1 MRGNCDDPDVWG
13 LTGPEAVVGATDCG
27 SEAAATAVTFG
38 PGCPDVA
45 ASPALHALTAKCS
58 GIAVVGD
65 HTTRMFGHTAATLI
79 VDSAWIML
87 TIGLFVSKLG
97 TVLGPQK
104 KTPGIIPAN
113 VALAVSVV
121 AVIAVIAPVRDGTCF
136 RAYADG
142 TVEHNGDG
150 ERARGCAGA
159 ASRSKAAG
167 PRSGRGLG
175 EGSFAQRSCGRGG
188 SFAPRSE
195 AVRLTAAAPR
205 RVCAQH

>member
-1 MRGNCDDPDVWG
+1 
-13 LTGPEAVVGATDCG
+13 
-27 SEAAATAVTFG
+27 
-38 PGCPDVA
+38 
-45 ASPALHALTAKCS
+45 
-58 GIAVVGD
+58 
-65 HTTRMFGHTAATLI
+65 
-79 VDSAWIML
+79 ML

-150 ERARGCAGA
+150 ERA
-159 ASRSKAAG
+159 
-167 PRSGRGLG
+167 
-175 EGSFAQRSCGRGG
+175 G
-188 SFAPRSE
+188 SFAPAQRARELGRSE
-195 AVRLTAAAPR
+195 AAPR
-205 RVCAQH
+205 GAPAQRARGELCCAELRARFAGAGAGELCCAKLRD